1 MHSPAGPPAV
11 AADPMPDL
19 DLDAPTLP
27 DAEPLQDLQQLRRD
41 AQHYRV
47 LFEATA
53 AQLQRVVNSMRQPTS
68 AAIYSHGDAE
78 PFLVVTCRNGA
89 VLRRPASNASGPWV
103 ELPPVPGSPAAIAA
117 EVARA

>member
-1 MHSPAGPPAV
+1 MHSPAVAPA
-11 AADPMPDL
+11 
-19 DLDAPTLP
+19 APTDPPVVP
-27 DAEPLQDLQQLRRD
+27 DAEPDAPTQQLRPSERTTD
-41 AQHYRV
+41 HYRI